1 MVTSALRSA
10 QVIDYADGMF
20 LADMI
25 KLYKPAKKIY
35 ESLIEFVNSDGGADG
50 RLTGTTVTPD
60 RVWLVSG

>member
-1 MVTSALRSA
+1 MNNASLL
-10 QVIDYADGMF
+10 DYADGVF

-35 ESLIEFVNSDGGADG
+35 ESLVEYVNSENG
-50 RLTGTTVTPD
+50 RLAGISVTPD

>member
-10 QVIDYADGMF
+10 QVIDYADGIF

-25 KLYKPAKKIY
+25 KLYKPAAKIY
-35 ESLIEFVNSDGGADG
+35 HDLVEFINTQGAEGGRMEAVS
-50 RLTGTTVTPD
+50 VTPD